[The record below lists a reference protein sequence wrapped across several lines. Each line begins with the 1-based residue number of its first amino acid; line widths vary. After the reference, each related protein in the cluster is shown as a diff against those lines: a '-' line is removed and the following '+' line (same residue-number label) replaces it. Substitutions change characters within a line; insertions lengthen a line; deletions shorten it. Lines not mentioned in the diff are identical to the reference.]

1 MLAIYSPSY
10 KCRRKVEWS
19 IESKRGTKVC
29 PYVKNISVCKQE
41 KKTKTKKNRERHLK
55 DAGAGSRTIQQKH
68 KLGGWPDTRP
78 EGVAYWRC
86 FD

>member
-1 MLAIYSPSY
+1 MHPGAISIQCQAEVGTRVEIPEAQVLAIYSPSY

-41 KKTKTKKNRERHLK
+41 KKS
-55 DAGAGSRTIQQKH
+55 GQQK
-68 KLGGWPDTRP
+68 KGKKAVVG
-78 EGVAYWRC
+78 C
-86 FD
+86 